1 MPNESNTL
9 LYYPRRKQLER
20 VSPQRPLSSGD
31 ALGLHRSL
39 GRELGFGT
47 AYVEVGAGLLPV
59 DERPAHGKSLKLL
72 WLPLV
77 PSKCLLTAEDATGVL
92 RIVPRDLESEELACT
107 LEHLEIE
114 CAWAHEEGLKRQP
127 DTIRLVDHL
136 DAALE
141 HALLAIL
148 LFSDQV
154 GPRPFWKA
162 APTTTPAPASAGASA

>member
-1 MPNESNTL
+1 MSSGSNTL

-20 VSPQRPLSSGD
+20 VSPQRPLSSND
-31 ALGLHRSL
+31 AFGLHRSL

-47 AYVEVGAGLLPV
+47 AYVEVGADLLPAG
-59 DERPAHGKSLKLL
+59 ERPAHGKSLKLL

-92 RIVPRDLESEELACT
+92 RVVPRDPQAEELACA

-114 CAWAHEEGLKRQP
+114 CAWAHEVGLEPQP

-141 HALLAIL
+141 HALLAVL

-162 APTTTPAPASAGASA
+162 APTPTTPPPAEPSP

>member
-1 MPNESNTL
+1 MTEGSNTL

-31 ALGLHRSL
+31 AFGLHRSL

-47 AYVEVGAGLLPV
+47 AYVEIGADLLPV
-59 DERPAHGKSLKLL
+59 DERPAHGKSIKLL

-92 RIVPRDLESEELACT
+92 RIVPRDPASEELACT
-107 LEHLEIE
+107 LEHLEVE
-114 CAWAHEEGLKRQP
+114 CAWAHEEGLKSQP
-127 DTIRLVDHL
+127 DKIRLVDHL

-154 GPRPFWKA
+154 GPRPFWKTVA
-162 APTTTPAPASAGASA
+162 TTTPPPAAGASA